1 MSINSDQILL
11 KAKDIEVGFPIIE
24 GFVQA
29 VRGASFDIIQ
39 GSSVLRLIEGRFEV
53 VGNVNR

>member
-1 MSINSDQILL
+1 MSTNLDQILL

-29 VRGASFDIIQ
+29 VRGVSFDIIQ
-39 GSSVLRLIEGRFEV
+39 AKTLAL
-53 VGNVNR
+53 VGESG